1 MFQEQYARVQEYK
14 LELIPGIVV
23 DNGAAYTSYK
33 MHQGQRLDERV
44 VTADRERGKVSCD
57 CKWWE
62 TMRLLCRHSLTVMHF
77 LGTFGCVPFQDLPKE
92 YIKDRWTR
100 EARDA
105 YDDLIIQRPLT
116 RVEEDDEWYVR
127 SSAEF
132 GSMVRKAVRC
142 DRLRPIV
149 DMKAMELANIL
160 KETLRLVDDEVVQG
174 GPPNLAT
181 AQRTR
186 GKGIAIKKP
195 IVLRP
200 SKNTTRFKSASELS
214 RMKQRKKYK
223 DIQAKEAMAEH
234 EALQRDLADQLA
246 AAFGGR
252 QGA

>member
-1 MFQEQYARVQEYK
+1 
-14 LELIPGIVV
+14 
-23 DNGAAYTSYK
+23 

-44 VTADRERGKVSCD
+44 VTADRECGKVSCD
-57 CKWWE
+57 CKWWG
-62 TMRLLCRHSLTVMHF
+62 TMRLLCRHSLTIMHS

-116 RVEEDDEWYVR
+116 RVEEDDEC
-127 SSAEF
+127 
-132 GSMVRKAVRC
+132 GQ
-142 DRLRPIV
+142 
-149 DMKAMELANIL
+149 KAMELANIL
-160 KETLRLVDDEVVQG
+160 KETLRIVHDEPVQG
-174 GPPNLAT
+174 GPPNVAT
-181 AQRTR
+181 GQRTR

-195 IVLRP
+195 IVLKP

-223 DIQAKEAMAEH
+223 DIHAKEAMAEQ
-234 EALQRDLADQLA
+234 EARQRDLADQLA

-252 QGA
+252 